1 MSTWHLLTTDFPPQD
16 GGIATWAAAVAGTL
30 HAAGE
35 RVQVYA
41 RARSGVDPSAW
52 PFPVTAVP
60 GRGWR
65 RWQGLW
71 MAAAAGPR
79 LRAGDRLLA
88 ATWPLAVGLVDY
100 AAARGVAVGVTFHG
114 SDLTRPPP
122 TPGLARVKAR
132 ATALLPVS
140 DFLGARLG
148 VPYTRLPL
156 PVDPLPPVPRGEALL
171 VVARLVPGK
180 GVDRALR
187 LGARLGRRVVVVGE
201 GPERPALES
210 LAARLAVPVRFTG
223 RLAPAAIPWA
233 EAWAVALLS
242 DAPEGLGL
250 VLLEAAARGLPTL
263 GSTAGGIP
271 EAADVVLHDPEVDP
285 IPPLPEAS
293 MVQARLRARH
303 GSAACLATLGR
314 VLG

>member
-16 GGIATWAAAVAGTL
+16 GGIATWAAGVAETL

-35 RVQVYA
+35 RVHVHA

-60 GRGWR
+60 GRAWR

-71 MAAAAGPR
+71 MAGTVGPR

-88 ATWPLAVGLVDY
+88 ATWPLVVGLVDL
-100 AAARGVAVGVTFHG
+100 AAARGVPVGVAFHG
-114 SDLTRPPP
+114 SDLTHPPP

-148 VPYTRLPL
+148 APYTRLPM
-156 PVDPLPPVPRGEALL
+156 PVDPLPSVPRGDALL

-201 GPERPALES
+201 GPDRPSLEA
-210 LAARLAVPVRFTG
+210 LAATLPVPVRFTG

-263 GSTAGGIP
+263 GSGAGGIP
-271 EAADVVLHDPEVDP
+271 EAADVVLHDPDADP
-285 IPPLPEAS
+285 LPPLPDPLT
-293 MVQARLRARH
+293 VQARLRARH
-303 GSAACLATLGR
+303 GKDALLATLR
-314 VLG
+314 RTLG